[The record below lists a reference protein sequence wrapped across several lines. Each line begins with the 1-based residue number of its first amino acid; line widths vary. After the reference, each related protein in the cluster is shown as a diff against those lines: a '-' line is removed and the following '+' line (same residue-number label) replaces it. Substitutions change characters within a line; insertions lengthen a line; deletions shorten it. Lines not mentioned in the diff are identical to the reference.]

1 LPFRTVLFEFFSRP
15 VEGEIA
21 LGVAIPTVP
30 VWPVSLSVN
39 KTSSA
44 TASKMPA

>member
-1 LPFRTVLFEFFSRP
+1 VLFEFFRRP

-21 LGVAIPTVP
+21 PGVAIPTVP

-39 KTSSA
+39 ATNSA
-44 TASKMPA
+44 TAFKIPV